1 MLNHVVLLVSIAGMI
16 YIYPFEGYFRF
27 TLSVAILSTLLL
39 YFPKISPLR
48 AAAFSGGFIFALRC
62 TMQYP
67 FGVEPLYHVILH
79 NLPSLAYYVSY
90 GVLFT
95 VLKIRSQVENM
106 PTMLLLLS
114 IADIASNCIEI
125 ILHWGLLG
133 RSLEVV
139 LSSIV
144 AVGVLRSILTVYSYF
159 GLRKYSA
166 FVLAEEQ
173 ALRYA
178 EQTLLIAKLK
188 AELFYLK
195 KSSHDIETVMQKG
208 YTLYQKLTAL
218 EPVALNDSQ
227 SPAAESLAIA
237 RDIHEI
243 KKNYYRVTHGME
255 NILEHSLNNQ
265 CMSVSEI
272 FQLVEE
278 NTRRLAHSIHKNV
291 HFSFEHSGDLVTDR
305 HFTLV
310 SILDNLLT
318 NAIDAVET
326 GGLISV
332 QSSCSAEKLTLVVSD
347 NGCGI
352 KKEEFA
358 LIFAPGYSTKFSEE
372 TGELSTGLG
381 LAHVKNLAEI
391 LKGTVTL
398 ESQPGKTIF
407 TVVIPIDQLAAVHS

>member
-1 MLNHVVLLVSIAGMI
+1 MLTHVVLMTSIAGMI

-27 TLSVAILSTLLL
+27 TLSVAVLSTLLM
-39 YFPKISPLR
+39 YFPKTPAVW
-48 AAAFSGGFIFALRC
+48 AAALSGGFIFALRC
-62 TMQYP
+62 LAQFP
-67 FGVEPLYHVILH
+67 FGDEPLITVILH

-90 GVLFT
+90 GLLFT
-95 VLKIRSQVENM
+95 VLRIRNHAENV

-125 ILHWGLLG
+125 ILHMELLG
-133 RSLEVV
+133 RSFEVV
-139 LSSIV
+139 LSSII
-144 AVGVLRSILTVYSYF
+144 AVGVFRSVLTAYSYI

-208 YTLYQKLTAL
+208 YTLYQRLSAQ
-218 EPVALNDSQ
+218 EPAALNDKD
-227 SPAAESLAIA
+227 SPATEALAIA

-255 NILEHSLNNQ
+255 NILEHSFDNQ
-265 CMSVSEI
+265 KMRVSEI

-278 NTRRLAHSIHKNV
+278 NTRRLALSIHKNV
-291 HFSFEHSGDLVTDR
+291 RFNFEHSGDTITDR

-326 GGLISV
+326 GGHISV
-332 QSSCSAEKLTLVVSD
+332 RSSCLAERLTLAVSD

-352 KKEEFA
+352 KPEEFD
-358 LIFAPGYSTKFSEE
+358 LIFAPGYSTKYSEE
-372 TGELSTGLG
+372 TGQLSTGLG
-381 LAHVKNLAEI
+381 LAHVKNLTE
-391 LKGTVTL
+391 LLRGTITL
-398 ESQPGKTIF
+398 ESQPGSTVF
-407 TVVIPIDQLAAVHS
+407 TVAIPLEQLAPVDS